1 MIDIRTGAVIQGSL
15 PRRVL
20 SLVNEWREARQA
32 ELLAD
37 WERARQR
44 LPLAYIEP
52 LE

>member
-1 MIDIRTGAVIQGSL
+1 MIDINTGAVIQGTL

-20 SLVNEWREARQA
+20 SLVNEWRAARQS
-32 ELLAD
+32 ELLED